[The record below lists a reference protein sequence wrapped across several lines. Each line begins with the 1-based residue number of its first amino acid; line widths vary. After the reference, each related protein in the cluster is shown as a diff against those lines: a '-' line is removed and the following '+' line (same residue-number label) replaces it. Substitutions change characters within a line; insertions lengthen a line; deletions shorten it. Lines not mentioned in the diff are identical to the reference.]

1 MVRIHFPPAVPA
13 GDRPGNPALDQSQ
26 KFGLPLSP
34 AVRGGDFVFVSGMAA
49 IDPATGAPAHG
60 TVAAETRQILTNIG
74 ELLEAA
80 GSSLAKV
87 VKVNVL
93 IYSMLEYENMNSVY
107 REFFTTDPPA
117 RTVCGVQLIG
127 GHKVEIKCI
136 ALA

>member
-1 MVRIHFPPAVPA
+1 
-13 GDRPGNPALDQSQ
+13 
-26 KFGLPLSP
+26 
-34 AVRGGDFVFVSGMAA
+34 MAA
-49 IDPATGAPAHG
+49 IDPATGARTHG

-107 REFFTTDPPA
+107 REFFSEPFPA
-117 RTVCGVQLIG
+117 RTTVQAGLPPG
-127 GHKVEIKCI
+127 LLVEIE
-136 ALA
+136 AVARRPA